1 MADQPKY
8 KPDQPS
14 PLFTDGR
21 SSRPL
26 EAGTVAQGHL
36 RDDDAQFTGMEPAP
50 VRPAWVVALLAAGN
64 PLGAVSIAAQETTP
78 VDEFPFPITE
88 AVMKRG
94 RERFNIYCAVC
105 HDRTGSG
112 NGKVVQRGYLHPPS
126 YHTDRLRKA
135 PLGHF
140 FNVVT
145 HGYGG
150 MPDYAAQIPPR
161 DRWAI
166 VAYVRALQLSQN
178 ARLDDL
184 SKEEQERLLGEK
196 EP

>member
-1 MADQPKY
+1 
-8 KPDQPS
+8 
-14 PLFTDGR
+14 
-21 SSRPL
+21 
-26 EAGTVAQGHL
+26 
-36 RDDDAQFTGMEPAP
+36 
-50 VRPAWVVALLAAGN
+50 AGN
-64 PLGAVSIAAQETTP
+64 PLGAASIAAQETTP

-112 NGKVVQRGYLHPPS
+112 NGKVVQRGCLHPPS
-126 YHTDRLRKA
+126 YHTERLRQA
-135 PLGHF
+135 TVGHF
-140 FNVVT
+140 FNVVP

-150 MPDYAAQIPPR
+150 MPDYAAQTPPR

-184 SKEEQERLLGEK
+184 SKEDQDRLLGEK